1 MKDKLNDLIEEVS
14 NMDLDTSVKASA
26 LYKISRKVLK
36 AELIFTL
43 TKDIALLSKLEGWVR
58 KWKT

>member
-14 NMDLDTSVKASA
+14 NMDLDTSVKDSA

-43 TKDIALLSKLEGWVR
+43 TKDAALLSKLED
-58 KWKT
+58 

>member
-1 MKDKLNDLIEEVS
+1 MKNKLNDLIEEVS
-14 NMDLDTSVKASA
+14 NIDLDTDVKASA

-43 TKDIALLSKLEGWVR
+43 TKASALLSKLED
-58 KWKT
+58 